1 MSAAGNWFRH
11 IGRKIKKGFGKVAAL
26 GLPMPDPVT
35 QAGETAKQ
43 GLSNRLPVE
52 SDVAD
57 PKDARPAEPYDGVN
71 S

>member
-1 MSAAGNWFRH
+1 
-11 IGRKIKKGFGKVAAL
+11 
-26 GLPMPDPVT
+26 MPDPVT
-35 QAGETAKQ
+35 LAGETSKQ

-57 PKDARPAEPYDGVN
+57 SKHARPAEPYDGID